1 MTNMLL
7 NNQKSNQEKEAR
19 ALTEQVLKK
28 EEEVFNT
35 DISLFANMVPIP
47 YDTQQS
53 IEENKLTTVNTT
65 YCRGAMWCV

>member
-7 NNQKSNQEKEAR
+7 NNKKSNQEKEAR
-19 ALTEQVLKK
+19 ALTQALKK

-47 YDTQQS
+47 YDTH
-53 IEENKLTTVNTT
+53 NRV
-65 YCRGAMWCV
+65 

>member
-47 YDTQQS
+47 YDTH
-53 IEENKLTTVNTT
+53 NRV
-65 YCRGAMWCV
+65 